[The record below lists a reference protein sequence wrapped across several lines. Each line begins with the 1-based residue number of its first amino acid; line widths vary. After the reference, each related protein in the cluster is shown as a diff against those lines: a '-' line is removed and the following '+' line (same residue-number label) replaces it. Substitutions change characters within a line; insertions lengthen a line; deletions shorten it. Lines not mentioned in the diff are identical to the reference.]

1 MERATDLAPRPVGG
15 ASVDPMTGVGRI
27 IAAIAVAAGPCLVLG
42 LVLGAAWVDMIQE
55 FYEPGYDD
63 PECWGCYRGLSAETI
78 TLWAACI
85 LIAVVPAGIIGHSP
99 SPRRRLGLVG
109 LIGAMAAAAL
119 VGFAL
124 STGIGGRLG
133 FPEDDIPNGIVAAL
147 VSVSIGA
154 GFGYEVGSLI
164 RRRGEET
171 RHPDRELL
179 ILIALGMVVLPVA
192 LFALLALI
200 DATFFG

>member
-1 MERATDLAPRPVGG
+1 MAPRPVGG
-15 ASVDPMTGVGRI
+15 TSVDPIAGVGRI
-27 IAAIAVAAGPCLVLG
+27 IAAIAVAAALCLVLG

-99 SPRRRLGLVG
+99 SPRRRLGVVG

-133 FPEDDIPNGIVAAL
+133 FPEDDIPDGIVAAL
-147 VSVSIGA
+147 VTVSIGA
-154 GFGYEVGSLI
+154 AFGDRVGSII
-164 RRRGEET
+164 RRRSKGI
-171 RHPDRELL
+171 RRPDRELL
-179 ILIALGMVVLPVA
+179 ILIALGIVVLPVA

-200 DATFFG
+200 DAVFFG